1 MYILLNE
8 IYFPL
13 VSEAHESGILAFGG
27 DLSTKRLLLAYNSGI
42 FPWYEECEP
51 ITWYAPE
58 YRMVLPLSVY
68 KPKKSVRNLINRN
81 IFNCTINQD
90 FEAVIRNCQQIKR
103 EGQNGTWI
111 TDEIIEA
118 YNNLHKLGKTLSVE
132 VWQDGELV
140 GGLYGIAVGRI
151 FCGESMFSKVSNASK
166 IGFDFLVNYLKSKD
180 FVLYPTVDN
189 AFYTWDELKEK
200 AKINQT
206 NKDGKTVLLYTSNKD
221 AQHSYIANAKAKGY
235 EVLLLDSPIVSHLIQ
250 KLEMDNQDVTFSRVD
265 SDSIDNLIKKDEEV
279 ISKLS
284 ETETT
289 QLKEFIET
297 TIANKSY
304 NIQTEALDSTAAPF
318 MITQPEFMR
327 RM

>member
-1 MYILLNE
+1 MYILSNE
-8 IYFPL
+8 IYFPP

-27 DLSTKRLLLAYNSGI
+27 DLSTERLLLAYNSGI

-118 YNNLHKLGKTLSVE
+118 YNNLHKLEKALSVE

-140 GGLYGIAVGRI
+140 GGLYGIIVGRI

-180 FVLYPTVDN
+180 FVLVDGQVYN
-189 AFYTWDELKEK
+189 EY
-200 AKINQT
+200 
-206 NKDGKTVLLYTSNKD
+206 
-221 AQHSYIANAKAKGY
+221 
-235 EVLLLDSPIVSHLIQ
+235 
-250 KLEMDNQDVTFSRVD
+250 LEQLGFFETPREDFMEILETFR
-265 SDSIDNLIKKDEEV
+265 
-279 ISKLS
+279 
-284 ETETT
+284 
-289 QLKEFIET
+289 
-297 TIANKSY
+297 
-304 NIQTEALDSTAAPF
+304 
-318 MITQPEFMR
+318 
-327 RM
+327 